1 VQITPDDAEAWEHLG
16 AWREEQGLADEAID
30 AYRKAADLTPESSGL
45 RFSLAEALRD
55 AEHYDEAIDAFKGL
69 VQEHSNAEDQDGEE
83 ALADAYS
90 GLAASLNLAGRYD
103 EALKTAEEYLQRFP
117 DDPEAFYEQ
126 ASAYDAL
133 GRHDEAITSY
143 EQARIADPLNPT
155 ICNDLADT
163 YLAAGRT
170 NDAVEMAETAVSLD
184 PEMAVAYETLAQTL
198 VAAGRQA
205 EADEAMQRA
214 AELHAAEDAEMEDE
228 DDGEG

>member
-1 VQITPDDAEAWEHLG
+1 MQLAPDDAEAWEHLG
-16 AWREEQGLADEAID
+16 AWREEQGLSDEAIE
-30 AYRKAADLTPESSGL
+30 AYRKASDLTPESSGL

-55 AEHYDEAIDAFKGL
+55 AERYDEAIEAFTGL
-69 VQEHSNAEDQDGEE
+69 VKEHSDADDDEE

-103 EALKTAEEYLQRFP
+103 EALTVADEYLQRFP
-117 DDPEAFYEQ
+117 DDPEALYEQ

-133 GRHDEAITSY
+133 GRHDEAIASY

-198 VAAGRQA
+198 VAAGRQSEA
-205 EADEAMQRA
+205 EEAMQRA
-214 AELHAAEDAEMEDE
+214 AELHAAEEAEMDEIDEEDS
-228 DDGEG
+228 